1 MDPRIFSDPNIF
13 PCSEEILLMLSMSD
27 EHPSLG
33 RRWFSGIYNILSE
46 GGVLSF
52 YRTTEGSDQ
61 LIFQGT
67 SAALYEY
74 IVKFCVQALPQFV
87 FSEQL
92 RSFRLTRGV
101 QKGLDRVSKIRE
113 LGAVVID
120 SMISKFPVAELW
132 DDFCHDIVF
141 HLGSGPTYA
150 SSQRALDHYENC
162 VLVEPVFEY
171 EDSRHWPLTWQEAL
185 PHIPRDCDVVS
196 DVAYGDSLGM
206 VGDGFRELVS
216 ALYQRCMSSL
226 VVAKINIDVD
236 YGTARGF
243 AISKVRPHNTE
254 LVVRLHE
261 SGDLLNEICCVE
273 RERALDANE
282 RRNERIYRHDFGGP
296 PTAPYFSS
304 RQLGELIR
312 RKPRAPG
319 RLRRRAR
326 ERATRTQLYYQKI
339 GFDHLGHRFAA
350 WGKICSSKKIPHVTG
365 VSDVYHLLKPFY

>member
-13 PCSEEILLMLSMSD
+13 PCSEEILLKLSMSD
-27 EHPSLG
+27 EQPSLV

-67 SAALYEY
+67 SEVLYEY
-74 IVKFCVQALPQFV
+74 IVKFCIQALPQFV
-87 FSEQL
+87 LVHQLGLVKHPGTLGTFSEQL

-113 LGAVVID
+113 LGAVDID
-120 SMISKFPVAELW
+120 STISKFPVAELW
-132 DDFCHDIVF
+132 DDFCHDTVF
-141 HLGSGPTYA
+141 HLGSGPAYA

-162 VLVEPVFEY
+162 VLVEPVLEY
-171 EDSRHWPLTWQEAL
+171 ENGRHWPLTWQEAL
-185 PHIPRDCDVVS
+185 PHIPLDCDVVS

-206 VGDGFRELVS
+206 VGEGFRELVS
-216 ALYQRCMSSL
+216 ALYQRCISSL

-243 AISKVRPHNTE
+243 AISKVRPHNAE

-282 RRNERIYRHDFGGP
+282 RRNERIYRHDLGDPPLHPTSAQGNWANSSEGNHEHPVACVGGP
-296 PTAPYFSS
+296 
-304 RQLGELIR
+304 
-312 RKPRAPG
+312 G
-319 RLRRRAR
+319 REPPVRSC
-326 ERATRTQLYYQKI
+326 TT
-339 GFDHLGHRFAA
+339 
-350 WGKICSSKKIPHVTG
+350 KK
-365 VSDVYHLLKPFY
+365 